1 MVDSRVQFSLI
12 HSTFT
17 KKEREYHNRKAKDK
31 TKQKNGEA
39 KLNRK

>member
-1 MVDSRVQFSLI
+1 MVDSRVQFSFI